1 MPTITL
7 KFKENII
14 KEMRLGKDASLTI
27 GRRDTSDIVIENL
40 AVSGTHAKIDSVEDG
55 FLITDLQSKNGT
67 FVNDQLIT
75 SHYLNHGDVITIG
88 KHVLIFAYAEDEKR
102 PKKAAPTM
110 DQTMVMD
117 TDRQREM
124 LASTASDSLP
134 PGLQQGGPIGV
145 LSFLS
150 GGEGEVVL
158 TKKLTKIGKSPE
170 SDIVIGGL
178 LVGKSAVTISQRP
191 KGYFVSYVGGVAKPK
206 VNDKTIKNS
215 IKLEEFDII
224 QIGSAKMQF
233 IHKK

>member
-14 KEMRLGKDASLTI
+14 KEVRLGRDDSLTI
-27 GRRDTSDIVIENL
+27 GRRDTNDIIIENL

-88 KHVLIFAYAEDEKR
+88 KHVLIFAYAADEKR
-102 PKKAAPTM
+102 PKKAAPAM

-117 TDRQREM
+117 TSRQREM
-124 LASTASDSLP
+124 LASTASDNIP
-134 PGLQQGGPIGV
+134 PGLQQSGPLGM
-145 LSFLS
+145 LTFLS

-158 TKKLTKIGKSPE
+158 TKKLTKIGKSPD

-178 LVGKSAVTISQRP
+178 LVGKSAATISHRP
-191 KGYFVSYVGGVAKPK
+191 AGYFVSYVGGVSKLK
-206 VNDKTIKNS
+206 VNDQTIKNS
-215 IKLEEFDII
+215 VKLEEFDIL
-224 QIGSAKMQF
+224 QIGPAKMQF